1 MLLIVLLAILTI
13 VFGWISYALFDAF
26 ENQIVSI
33 VALVLAVASGVCA
46 VIFGTMA
53 LAYRIGYKADKIS
66 AETRY
71 QGIIHQIETVKYSDD
86 IAKERLYEQIIA
98 WNQDVERGKAISG
111 DLWISW
117 SVSPV
122 YNDLQCIEYPD
133 WEGK

>member
-46 VIFGTMA
+46 VLFGTMA
-53 LAYRIGYKADKIS
+53 LAYRIGYKADKIG

-71 QGIIHQIETVKYSDD
+71 QGIIHQIETVKYTDD

-122 YNDLQCIEYPD
+122 YNDLQYIEYPD

>member
-13 VFGWISYALFDAF
+13 VFGWLSYALFAAF
-26 ENQIVSI
+26 GDPIVSI
-33 VALVLAVASGVCA
+33 VALVLAIASGVCA
-46 VIFGTMA
+46 VVVGATA

-71 QGIIHQIETVKYSDD
+71 QGIIHQIETVKYTDD

-111 DLWISW
+111 SLWISW

>member
-13 VFGWISYALFDAF
+13 VFGWISYALLDAF
-26 ENQIVSI
+26 GEQIVFF
-33 VALVLAVASGVCA
+33 VALVLAIASGVCA
-46 VIFGTMA
+46 VVFGATA
-53 LAYRIGYKADKIS
+53 LAYRIEYKADKIS

-71 QGIIHQIETVKYSDD
+71 QGIIHQIETVKYTDD

-98 WNQDVERGKAISG
+98 WNQDVERGKVISG
-111 DLWISW
+111 SLWISW

>member
-71 QGIIHQIETVKYSDD
+71 QGIIHQIETVKYTDD

-98 WNQDVERGKAISG
+98 WNQDVEQGKAISG

>member
-71 QGIIHQIETVKYSDD
+71 QGIIHQIETVKYTDD

-111 DLWISW
+111 SLWISW

>member
-1 MLLIVLLAILTI
+1 MLILILLAVLT
-13 VFGWISYALFDAF
+13 VAFGLISYVLFNAIYNEIISAITF
-26 ENQIVSI
+26 
-33 VALVLAVASGVCA
+33 LLAVAFGVCF
-46 VIFGTMA
+46 VIFGAMA
-53 LAYRIGYKADKIS
+53 LAYRMGYKADKIS

-71 QGIIHQIETVKYSDD
+71 QGIIHQIETVKYTDD

-111 DLWISW
+111 SLWISW

-133 WEGK
+133 LEAK

>member
-1 MLLIVLLAILTI
+1 M
-13 VFGWISYALFDAF
+13 
-26 ENQIVSI
+26 
-33 VALVLAVASGVCA
+33 ALVLAIASGVCA
-46 VIFGTMA
+46 VVFGIIA
-53 LAYRIGYKADKIS
+53 LTYRIRYKADKIGT
-66 AETRY
+66 ETRY
-71 QGIIHQIETVKYSDD
+71 QGIIHQIETVEYTDD

-122 YNDLQCIEYPD
+122 YNDLQCIQYPD

>member
-71 QGIIHQIETVKYSDD
+71 QGIIHQIETVKYTDD

-111 DLWISW
+111 DIWISW

>member
-26 ENQIVSI
+26 GYQTVSF
-33 VALVLAVASGVCA
+33 VALVLAIVSGVCA
-46 VIFGTMA
+46 VVFGIIA
-53 LAYRIGYKADKIS
+53 LTYRIGYKADKIG

-71 QGIIHQIETVKYSDD
+71 QGIIHQIETVKYTDD

-98 WNQDVERGKAISG
+98 WNQEVEQGKAISG

>member
-26 ENQIVSI
+26 GYQTVSF
-33 VALVLAVASGVCA
+33 VALVLAIASGVCA
-46 VIFGTMA
+46 VVFGITA

-71 QGIIHQIETVKYSDD
+71 QGIIHQIETVEYTDD
-86 IAKERLYEQIIA
+86 IAKERLYEQIIE
-98 WNQDVERGKAISG
+98 WNQDVERGKAISK

>member
-33 VALVLAVASGVCA
+33 VALVLTVASGVCA

-71 QGIIHQIETVKYSDD
+71 QGIIHQIETVKYTDD